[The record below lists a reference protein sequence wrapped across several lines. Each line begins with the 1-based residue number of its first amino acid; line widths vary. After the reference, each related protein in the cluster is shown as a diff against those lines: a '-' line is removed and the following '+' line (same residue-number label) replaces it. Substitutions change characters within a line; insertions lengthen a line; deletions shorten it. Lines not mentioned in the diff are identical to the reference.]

1 MKTVNFNVLEKIMGE
16 KVEKL
21 PVGEH
26 KIDLSISIIDNVTK
40 DEVKINTQGFINQGV
55 DYDRTATVS
64 VSIYEFAAAICSQF
78 GIMGDKAAEQAAK
91 AMKSVLEGTV
101 DPEAVKIV
109 KSEIDKLKK
118 LFAETLPKT
127 MVNGRTDIKCRS
139 VILEQDF
146 VEEKVSK
153 SV

>member
-1 MKTVNFNVLEKIMGE
+1 MNTVNFKVLEKIMGE

-21 PVGEH
+21 PMGEH
-26 KIDLSISIIDNVTK
+26 KIDLSISIVDNVTK

-91 AMKSVLEGTV
+91 AMKAVLDGTV
-101 DPEAVKIV
+101 DPKAVKVV

-127 MVNGRTDIKCRS
+127 MVNGRVDIDCRS
-139 VILEQDF
+139 VIVEQDF